1 MAWVEAPYIT
11 LDDIPDLRNGDAPLA
26 MEDADWLRPM
36 LDETVRHYE
45 LQVAERLSFACLQI
59 APASGEADLV
69 KLANCRAIAMS
80 TSHGLMDRL
89 KLGQIVLDEQ
99 RNALRAK
106 VALKGAFSSSSSG
119 GGGGAEGDGEGDGGA
134 GAASSGAP

>member
-1 MAWVEAPYIT
+1 MKIIV
-11 LDDIPDLRNGDAPLA
+11 
-26 MEDADWLRPM
+26 ADWLRPM
-36 LDETVRHYE
+36 LDETVRHSE